1 MKRWINSL
9 VVGLAVLAVSVAAT
23 AAPADAQE
31 VSRSVMITRDTKIGG
46 QAVTKGEYSL
56 KFVEGKDGQL
66 IVLKGKREVAK
77 SSYKMTNLDR
87 PAADN
92 SVIYTA
98 SDDGSFLIKRIEF
111 KGKSAALV
119 LE

>member
-66 IVLKGKREVAK
+66 VVLKGKREVAK